1 MRQSEDNYKKK
12 IAKSKIGN
20 GGNTKGKQQ
29 KNPRKSQKIQWK
41 HAETPWETVETGQE
55 TGEI

>member
-20 GGNTKGKQQ
+20 GENTEGKQQ
-29 KNPRKSQKIQWK
+29 KNLRKSQKIQWK
-41 HAETPWETVETGQE
+41 HAETPWEIVENGQE